1 MNQERDFQLTTH
13 VQEDFKK
20 VCNMGKETKMKFL
33 HIKENHKEPEVH
45 IEGIHRLFPLEEV
58 DQFEH

>member
-1 MNQERDFQLTTH
+1 
-13 VQEDFKK
+13 
-20 VCNMGKETKMKFL
+20 MKFL

-45 IEGIHRLFPLEEV
+45 IEGIHRLFPLAEV